1 MDQCGCGSDEFA
13 SIFDRKT
20 ARQDRDRYRTKGPD
34 ETTRYLLEM
43 IRPLIATDTTILDV
57 GGGTGI
63 VGREAMR
70 MGAGQ
75 VTLVDGSPGYL
86 EVARDEAREADLLDR
101 MAFVQGDFVRQA
113 ATIDAADIVT
123 LDRVI
128 CCYPDVEGL
137 MGSSAAHA
145 RRALAVV
152 LPRDR
157 WFVRLILRLE
167 NLKHR
172 VRRSG
177 YRAFVHSNA
186 LVDAIAARHG
196 LRPTQERST
205 RIWRVALY
213 QSVEAAV
220 GS

>member
-1 MDQCGCGSDEFA
+1 MDQCGCGPDEFA

-20 ARQDRDRYRTKGPD
+20 ARHDRDRYRKHGPD

-43 IRPLIATDTTILDV
+43 IRPLIETATTLLDV
-57 GGGTGI
+57 GGGVGI
-63 VGREAMR
+63 IGRESIR
-70 MGAGQ
+70 LGAGR
-75 VTLVDGSPGYL
+75 VTLVDGSPDYL
-86 EVARDEAREADLLDR
+86 EVARDEAREADVLDR
-101 MAFVQGDFVRQA
+101 MTFLQGDFVRQA
-113 ATIDAADIVT
+113 DAIEPADIVT

-137 MGSSAAHA
+137 VGSSAAHA

-157 WFVRLILRLE
+157 WFVRLVLGLQ
-167 NLKHR
+167 NLSFR

-186 LVDAIAARHG
+186 VVDAIAARHG

-205 RIWRVALY
+205 MIWRVALY
-213 QSVEAAV
+213 QPVEAA
-220 GS
+220 GAT